1 VIGPATGGGGNGDGR
16 FSGSD
21 RTARPRGEFVAQ
33 GTQRVQQ
40 RLVTDGSATAV
51 LALYGSA
58 QLIRVS
64 RNLHAAR
71 LDLADLA
78 VRRERLRVSRD
89 LHDLLGHSLSA
100 VALKGDLALR
110 LLESDKVAARRE
122 VHGLTEVA
130 QATRRDMRAVVLDE
144 HATTLRAE
152 VDDAVAV
159 LKAAGVHTT
168 ATLDAG
174 RLSPSAEAVL
184 GWAVREGATNVLR
197 HSDADVCKISVSRAD
212 GLASLEIISDG
223 VSGTPGNGTGLAGLR
238 DRARTLSGLAS
249 GGPTGD
255 WWFRLRV
262 DVPEGEL

>member
-1 VIGPATGGGGNGDGR
+1 
-16 FSGSD
+16 
-21 RTARPRGEFVAQ
+21 
-33 GTQRVQQ
+33 
-40 RLVTDGSATAV
+40 V

-100 VALKGDLALR
+100 VALEGDLALR

-152 VDDAVAV
+152 VDDAVAL

-212 GLASLEIISDG
+212 GIASLEISNDG

-238 DRARTLSGLAS
+238 DRSRTLSGLAS

-255 WWFRLRV
+255 GWFRLRV
-262 DVPEGEL
+262 DVLEGEL